1 MMAEYEIY
9 NINDPKTIY
18 AINDDGSGYYNS
30 FKAFMIVV
38 RVLSAEKLRISCLRE
53 VRRYKTLS
61 CSSSYSPDVTWHK
74 ILYSPPNELNI
85 RFILN
90 SDGRNNLFSQTILL
104 PSILR
109 KDCIQV
115 DNHVSPTETT
125 ADIPPG
131 SYASAITEISEQV
144 LSSSKSLAM
153 GAEGSIQINNVVSD
167 NKRRND
173 DLERQLNEYKERRL
187 MRELEREKQQEL
199 RLAKEQERNKSKKES
214 CIVS

>member
-115 DNHVSPTETT
+115 DNHVSPTET
-125 ADIPPG
+125 DG
-131 SYASAITEISEQV
+131 ISEQV

-153 GAEGSIQINNVVSD
+153 GAEGSIQINNVESD

-187 MRELEREKQQEL
+187 MREIEREKQQEL